1 MFRWGSTT
9 LLTHENEII
18 FRGKEIKMQQ
28 VQGKTVLKVTQ
39 KAFIDEMSP
48 GQLARGRLQAEK
60 LNPEGWKEFRS
71 VAGSLQWVG
80 GQTRPDVCS
89 AVSLAKKGAETSP
102 KDLKTL
108 FNYIDLAKQTSDL
121 GLCFNPV
128 PFNKASVLIG
138 YGDSSWA
145 NAPGGK
151 SQMGSHVFNFGL
163 EERSQPPRDK
173 IHACQ

>member
-1 MFRWGSTT
+1 
-9 LLTHENEII
+9 
-18 FRGKEIKMQQ
+18 MQQ

-89 AVSLAKKGAETSP
+89 AVSLANKGAETSP

-128 PFNKASVLIG
+128 PFNKASVLIE

-173 IHACQ
+173 IHPCQ